1 MLKILEAYD
10 GKSLPKVE
18 TNRLILRQRTVEDV
32 EDLFAYASLPEVCLP
47 AGFPPVATL
56 EEEREYIESKYLENL
71 VKENLPS
78 GYGIT
83 VKGSNRVIG
92 SCDVNHRRADDVF
105 EIGYLL
111 HPDFWGK
118 GYMPEAVAAL
128 IEVAFT
134 LLHLHKVEIRC
145 YSSNQ
150 QSKRVAEK
158 LGFTFEATIR
168 DYKDLEGNRVDELVY
183 GLLRTEWEEKHH
195 APSY

>member
-1 MLKILEAYD
+1 MVNILEDYD
-10 GKSLPKVE
+10 GQFLPKVE
-18 TNRLILRQRTVEDV
+18 TERLILRQRTVEDV
-32 EDLFAYASLPEVCLP
+32 EDLFSYASLPEVCLP
-47 AGFPPVATL
+47 AGFPPIATL
-56 EEEREYIESKYLENL
+56 EEEQEYFENKYFQNL
-71 VKENLPS
+71 AEKDLPS

-83 VKGSNRVIG
+83 VKGSNRIIG
-92 SCDVNHRRADDVF
+92 SCDFNHRRADAVF

-150 QSKRVAEK
+150 PSRRVAEK
-158 LGFTFEATIR
+158 LGFTLEATIR

-183 GLLRTEWEEKHH
+183 GLLKREWEER
-195 APSY
+195 